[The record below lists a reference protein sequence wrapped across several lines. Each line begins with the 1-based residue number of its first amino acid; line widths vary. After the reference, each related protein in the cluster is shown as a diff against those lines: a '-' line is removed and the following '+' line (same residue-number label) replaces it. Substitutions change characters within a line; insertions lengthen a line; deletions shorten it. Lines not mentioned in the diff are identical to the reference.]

1 MELFSRGS
9 TNDCQWALYKQ
20 LELIPPRTAHP
31 YDRTSPFSTM
41 LNLAWRPFLTALLD
55 ELIDE
60 QRVEYL
66 ERCWGLDVWALDDLS
81 QSDRGSVNSLQRLWV
96 LMN

>member
-1 MELFSRGS
+1 MELFSHSS

-31 YDRTSPFSTM
+31 YDRTPPFSAI
-41 LNLAWRPFLTALLD
+41 LNLAWRPLLTALLD
-55 ELIDE
+55 ELVAE

-66 ERCWGLDVWALDDLS
+66 DRCWALDTWELDEFS
-81 QSDRGSVNSLQRLWV
+81 QSNHRSINSLQRLWV
-96 LMN
+96 IMN